1 MSNPRL
7 VLTLSAALAALA
19 LASCGDNLG
28 RPDARP
34 NGDSTIDNPPPKPP
48 RLGMQI
54 DRMGRPAI
62 NTALVGLRDATDP
75 ASMKKDAY
83 NAAADPNMWSGAP
96 VANGRSILAE
106 IAANLPILDVL
117 DKGNSAIP
125 GTNPPPGCS
134 NQMLYNGNVAGGGT
148 PGPTSYNTL
157 GNILADDMLY
167 VDTSKTTC
175 TAYLALEF
183 EVASQT
189 PHTQCGGRTP
199 KHDVI
204 DVSYSLLISGLNG
217 FTAPPGLLPRIGDGV
232 DPHADVIDTFPYF
245 GAPH

>member
-1 MSNPRL
+1 MSNHRL
-7 VLTLSAALAALA
+7 VLALSTSLAVLA
-19 LASCGDNLG
+19 LASCGDNLA

-34 NGDSTIDNPPPKPP
+34 NSDSTIDNPPPKAP
-48 RLGMQI
+48 RLGTQI

-62 NTALVGLRDATDP
+62 NAALIGLRDAT
-75 ASMKKDAY
+75 ASADMKKDAY
-83 NAAADPNMWSGAP
+83 NVAADPTMWSGAP

-106 IAANLPILDVL
+106 VAANLAILDAL
-117 DKGNSAIP
+117 DKGNATIP
-125 GTNPPPGCS
+125 GTTGCA
-134 NQMLYNGNVAGGGT
+134 NQALYNGNATGGGT

-157 GNILADDMLY
+157 GGILADDMLY
-167 VDTSKTTC
+167 VDTAKTTC

-183 EVASQT
+183 EVANQT

-217 FTAPPGLLPRIGDGV
+217 FGQPPGLLPSISDGV
-232 DPHADVIDTFPYF
+232 DPHADITETFPYF